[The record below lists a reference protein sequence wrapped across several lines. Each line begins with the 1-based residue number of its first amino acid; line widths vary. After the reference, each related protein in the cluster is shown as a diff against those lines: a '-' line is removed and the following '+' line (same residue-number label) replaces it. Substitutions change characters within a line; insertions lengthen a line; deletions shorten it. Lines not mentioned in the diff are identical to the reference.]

1 MPQMLRRSAGHGPSP
16 LIPVLR
22 SLARFLPL
30 VAALGLLASLLEGAG
45 IGLFIPLIALLL
57 SNSSGGAVP
66 PLLGNVVALFDG
78 YEPQTRAAILA
89 GAIFALILLKG
100 AVQATNDCL
109 AAWVQGRIGV
119 QIRTAVARKLLELD
133 YPFFLEADRARLSH
147 IVSTDC
153 WFVLSATQSA
163 LTLIPAAAGLLV
175 FAGLLAWLNV
185 KLFLVVLV
193 GGIIVQAALRL
204 FEKHQSQL
212 SYEFTARHQR
222 LWERLLTL
230 VQAPRVIRLFGQQQR
245 EEQRTS
251 AAIEQLRDNVIA
263 GQTLK
268 AVVQPAL
275 DAMMALLFLVVLVA
289 GYWSGMS
296 VAAITVFLLLLSRAQ
311 PQAKTISTARFS
323 IVSLRGS
330 LWEVEWLL
338 SQPSRPLQRHAASA
352 DLRIDRDIAFDN
364 IFYAY
369 PDDSRVLDGLTAT
382 IPVGATIALMG
393 ESGSGKT
400 TLVNLLC
407 RLLEPQ
413 SGDIRLGTESIGS
426 FDAEDWRIR
435 VAVAGQ
441 DSDLVSGTV
450 FENIAYG
457 HADASLADV
466 AEATRA
472 AGAEE
477 FIGALPLGYE
487 TRLGPDGF
495 SLSGGQRQR
504 IGLARALLA
513 GPDLLI
519 LDEATNA
526 VDAATEAEIMA
537 RIAQGAF
544 CRTLIVIS
552 HRKLTLGRCQY
563 GIVLD
568 EGRVS
573 EAGALADLSYYRD
586 MAGDYR

>member
-1 MPQMLRRSAGHGPSP
+1 MLRRSAGHRTSP

-57 SNSSGGAVP
+57 SNSGGATVP
-66 PLLGNVVALFDG
+66 PLLTNVAALFEG

-100 AVQATNDCL
+100 AVQAANDYL
-109 AAWVQGRIGV
+109 AAWVQGRIGI
-119 QIRTAVARKLLELD
+119 QIRTAIARKLLELD
-133 YPFFLEADRARLSH
+133 YAFFLGTDRARLSH

-163 LTLIPAAAGLLV
+163 LTLIPAVAGLLV
-175 FAGLLAWLNV
+175 FAVLLAWLNA
-185 KLFLVVLV
+185 KLFLIVMV
-193 GGIIVQAALRL
+193 GGIAVQATLRL
-204 FEKHQSQL
+204 FEKRQAQL
-212 SYEFTARHQR
+212 SFDFTGQHQR
-222 LWERLLTL
+222 VWERLLTL

-251 AAIEQLRDNVIA
+251 VAIEQLRDNVVA
-263 GQTLK
+263 GQSLK

-275 DAMMALLFLVVLVA
+275 DAMSALLFLVVLVA

-296 VAAITVFLLLLSRAQ
+296 VPAITVFLLLLSRAQ
-311 PQAKTISTARFS
+311 PQARTISAARFS

-338 SQPSRPLQRHAASA
+338 SQPSPELPQHSVDA
-352 DLRIDRDIAFDN
+352 DLRIDRDIHLDN
-364 IFYAY
+364 LSYVY
-369 PDDSRVLDGLTAT
+369 PDGSRVLDGLTAT
-382 IPVGATIALMG
+382 LKTGTTTALMG

-407 RLLEPQ
+407 GLLEPQ
-413 SGDIRLGTESIGS
+413 SGDIRLAAESIREIS
-426 FDAEDWRIR
+426 REAWRKR

-441 DSDLVSGTV
+441 DSELVSGSV
-450 FENIAYG
+450 FENIAY
-457 HADASLADV
+457 ARPDATLADV
-466 AEATRA
+466 ADAARA

-477 FIGALPLGYE
+477 FIAGLPQGYD
-487 TRLGPDGF
+487 TRVGPSGL

-504 IGLARALLA
+504 LALARALIA
-513 GPDLLI
+513 SPDLLI

-526 VDAATEAEIMA
+526 VDAAAEAKIMKLIGGG
-537 RIAQGAF
+537 RF
-544 CRTLIVIS
+544 FRTALVIS
-552 HRKLTLGRCQY
+552 HRKLTLAHCDY
-563 GIVLD
+563 GIVL
-568 EGRVS
+568 ENGQVS
-573 EAGALADLSYYRD
+573 EAGALSGLAYFRD
-586 MAGDYR
+586 MAGDST

>member
-1 MPQMLRRSAGHGPSP
+1 MLRRSAGHRTSP

-22 SLARFLPL
+22 SLVRFLPL

-57 SNSSGGAVP
+57 SNSGGGAVP
-66 PLLGNVVALFDG
+66 PLLGSVAALFDG
-78 YEPQTRAAILA
+78 FEPRTRAAILA

-100 AVQATNDCL
+100 AIQAANDCL

-153 WFVLSATQSA
+153 WFVLTATQSA

-175 FAGLLAWLNV
+175 FAGLLAWLNL
-185 KLFLVVLV
+185 KLFLVVLI
-193 GGIIVQAALRL
+193 GGIAVQATLRL
-204 FEKHQSQL
+204 FERRQGQL

-245 EEQRTS
+245 EEQRVST
-251 AAIEQLRDNVIA
+251 AIQELRDNVIA
-263 GQTLK
+263 GQTLR

-296 VAAITVFLLLLSRAQ
+296 VAAITVFLLLLSRAL

-338 SQPSRPLQRHAASA
+338 AQPSPAPAQSSVDA
-352 DLRIDRDIAFDN
+352 DLRIDRDIGLEDLS
-364 IFYAY
+364 YVY
-369 PDDSRVLDGLTAT
+369 PDGSRVLDGLTAT
-382 IPVGATIALMG
+382 IRAGATTALMG

-413 SGDIRLGTESIGS
+413 SGDIRLGNNSIREL
-426 FDAEDWRIR
+426 DREAWRRR

-441 DSDLVSGTV
+441 DSELVTGTV
-450 FENIAYG
+450 FENIAY
-457 HADASLADV
+457 ARPDASMTDV
-466 AEATRA
+466 AEAA
-472 AGAEE
+472 QASGAEE
-477 FIGALPLGYE
+477 FIAALPQGYE
-487 TRLGPDGF
+487 TRVGPSGL

-504 IGLARALLA
+504 IGLARALMA
-513 GPDLLI
+513 RPDLLI

-526 VDAATEAEIMA
+526 VDAVSEAKIMKLIGEG
-537 RIAQGAF
+537 RF
-544 CRTLIVIS
+544 FRTALVIS
-552 HRKLTLGRCQY
+552 HRKLTLGHCDY

-568 EGRVS
+568 KGRVS
-573 EAGALADLSYYRD
+573 EAGPLSGLAYFRA
-586 MAGDYR
+586 MAGESP